1 MARVST
7 YLNFNGHTEQAFELM
22 GTDASASM
30 GFKLSPGDN
39 VPINLEPDS
48 RAEADCLFRALSAG
62 GKTDMPMADMF
73 WAGRGLFR
81 QPDRPLR
88 HPLAI
93 MQLTKPS

>member
-22 GTDASASM
+22 GTDAPASMGTDAPASM

-48 RAEADCLFRALSAG
+48 RAEADRWFSDRFGIHWMVNCSAA
-62 GKTDMPMADMF
+62 PA
-73 WAGRGLFR
+73 
-81 QPDRPLR
+81 
-88 HPLAI
+88 
-93 MQLTKPS
+93 

>member
-22 GTDASASM
+22 GTDAPASM

-48 RAEADCLFRALSAG
+48 RAEADRWFSDRFGIHWMVNCSAA
-62 GKTDMPMADMF
+62 PA
-73 WAGRGLFR
+73 
-81 QPDRPLR
+81 
-88 HPLAI
+88 
-93 MQLTKPS
+93 